1 MSLFLMCSLRPAPRV
16 KAQWVGAKDEENTSC
31 SLSDHCISPCYS
43 FSISVFNGHKDSSHG
58 NRQAL
63 SYLYIYIYLQ
73 ALSEHVILDKR
84 RQITL
89 LFFFFFFLKLFITVD
104 EDVKIRTAKP
114 KPNSGKRFLLS
125 TWKEPATQFKDNM
138 RKVPSAPNPIGNRH
152 PPSKP

>member
-1 MSLFLMCSLRPAPRV
+1 
-16 KAQWVGAKDEENTSC
+16 
-31 SLSDHCISPCYS
+31 
-43 FSISVFNGHKDSSHG
+43 
-58 NRQAL
+58 
-63 SYLYIYIYLQ
+63 
-73 ALSEHVILDKR
+73 
-84 RQITL
+84 
-89 LFFFFFFLKLFITVD
+89 D